1 VGPPRFA
8 AARLNDSGGWRG
20 RRWLL
25 PALVAVSLLDGCA
38 ATGDAANRREPLAVG
53 DLLLVGFRGT
63 EVEGN
68 EELRALI
75 CDVRV
80 GGLILFERDA
90 ATRAPRN
97 IASAEQVAR
106 LTADAQALARR
117 CAGRPLLVA
126 TDAEGGLVMRLS
138 TRAGYAAT
146 PSAQELGESGDVAQT
161 ELDARRLGARLREA
175 GINWNLAPVVD
186 VAVNPANPA
195 VVALGRTYSRDPAEV
210 TAHARAFV
218 RGMHAAG
225 VLTALKHFP
234 GHGSSRM
241 DSHHGFTDVTD
252 TTDLDVELAPYR
264 ALISEGLA
272 DSVMPG
278 HVFNRH
284 LDAWHPASLSWYTVR
299 RLLRGQLGFKGVV
312 VSDDLLMGAITQ
324 NYGVEDAALLAL
336 GAGVDI
342 LLIADNNAR
351 REPRAAVRVVAAVRR
366 ALAEGRLRRSAVEA
380 ALGRIAALRGRIA
393 P

>member
-1 VGPPRFA
+1 VSLRARPRLAQLVLAVVLA
-8 AARLNDSGGWRG
+8 A
-20 RRWLL
+20 
-25 PALVAVSLLDGCA
+25 ALVAPGPA
-38 ATGDAANRREPLAVG
+38 RANPRLPLG
-53 DLLLVGFRGT
+53 DLLLVGFAGT
-63 EVEGN
+63 TVEGN
-68 EELRALI
+68 EEIRTLV
-75 CDVRV
+75 CDLKV
-80 GGLILFERDA
+80 GGVILFEHDV

-97 IASAEQVAR
+97 IVSPEQVAR
-106 LTADAQALARR
+106 LTADLQALAQR
-117 CAGRPLLVA
+117 CAGRPLLIA
-126 TDAEGGLVMRLS
+126 ADAEGGQVMRLS
-138 TRAGYAAT
+138 PRAGYAVA
-146 PSAQELGESGDVAQT
+146 PSAQELGDSGDLALT
-161 ELDARRLGARLREA
+161 ELEARRIGATLREA

-234 GHGSSRM
+234 GHGSSRL
-241 DSHHGFTDVTD
+241 DSHQGFTDVTD

-264 ALISEGLA
+264 ALIAEGLA

-278 HVFNRH
+278 HVFNRR

-299 RLLRGQLGFKGVV
+299 RLLRAQLGFKGVV

-324 NYGVEDAALLAL
+324 HYGVEDAALLAL

-351 REPRAAVRVVAAVRR
+351 REPQAAVRVVAAVRR
-366 ALAEGRLRRSAVEA
+366 ALAEGRLRRSTVEA
-380 ALGRIAALRGRIA
+380 ALGRIAALRARIA
-393 P
+393 R

>member
-1 VGPPRFA
+1 M
-8 AARLNDSGGWRG
+8 
-20 RRWLL
+20 
-25 PALVAVSLLDGCA
+25 
-38 ATGDAANRREPLAVG
+38 G

-234 GHGSSRM
+234 GHGSSRL

-366 ALAEGRLRRSAVEA
+366 ALAEGRLRRGAVEA

>member
-1 VGPPRFA
+1 M
-8 AARLNDSGGWRG
+8 

-25 PALVAVSLLDGCA
+25 PAVTALVILAGCSA
-38 ATGDAANRREPLAVG
+38 AGHAASRRPPLEVG

-90 ATRAPRN
+90 VTREPRN
-97 IASAEQVAR
+97 IAGAEQLAR

-126 TDAEGGLVMRLS
+126 TDAEGGRVMRLS

-146 PSAQELGESGDVAQT
+146 PSAQELGDSGDVAQT

-225 VLTALKHFP
+225 ILTALKHFP
-234 GHGSSRM
+234 GHGSSRL
-241 DSHHGFTDVTD
+241 DSHHVFTDVTD
-252 TTDLDVELAPYR
+252 TSDLDVELAPYR
-264 ALISEGLA
+264 ALIAEGLA
-272 DSVMPG
+272 DSVMLG
-278 HVFNRH
+278 HVFNRR

-299 RLLRGQLGFKGVV
+299 RLLRAQLGFKGVV

-324 NYGVEDAALLAL
+324 HYGVEDAALLAL
-336 GAGVDI
+336 VAGVDI

-366 ALAEGRLRRSAVEA
+366 ALAEGRLRRSTVEA
-380 ALGRIAALRGRIA
+380 ALVRIAALRALIA
-393 P
+393 R

>member
-1 VGPPRFA
+1 VDLPNA
-8 AARLNDSGGWRG
+8 SARAHQSIHGRA

-25 PALVAVSLLDGCA
+25 PAVVALAVLDGCA
-38 ATGDAANRREPLAVG
+38 ATGDAASRAPLAVG

-75 CDVRV
+75 CDVKV
-80 GGLILFERDA
+80 GGLLLFERDA

-97 IASAEQVAR
+97 IAGAEQLAR

-138 TRAGYAAT
+138 TRAGYAPT
-146 PSAQELGESGDVAQT
+146 PSAQELGDSGDLAQT

-210 TAHARAFV
+210 TAHARAFI

-225 VLTALKHFP
+225 ILTALKHFP

-252 TTDLDVELAPYR
+252 TADLDVELAPYR

-284 LDAWHPASLSWYTVR
+284 LDTWYPASLSWHTVR
-299 RLLRGQLGFKGVV
+299 RLLRGRLGFKGVV

-351 REPRAAVRVVAAVRR
+351 REPRAAVRVAAAVRR

-380 ALGRIAALRGRIA
+380 ALHRIEALRGRIA

>member
-1 VGPPRFA
+1 MPTLTA
-8 AARLNDSGGWRG
+8 
-20 RRWLL
+20 
-25 PALVAVSLLDGCA
+25 VAVLAGCS
-38 ATGDAANRREPLAVG
+38 ATGDAASRRQPLAVG

-68 EELRALI
+68 EELRALV

-90 ATRAPRN
+90 ATREPRN
-97 IASAEQVAR
+97 IAGAEQLAR

-126 TDAEGGLVMRLS
+126 TDAEGGRVMRLS
-138 TRAGYAAT
+138 TRAGYATT
-146 PSAQELGESGDVAQT
+146 PSAQELGDSGDVAQT

-234 GHGSSRM
+234 GHGSSRL
-241 DSHHGFTDVTD
+241 DSHQGFTDVTD

-264 ALISEGLA
+264 ALIAEGLA

-278 HVFNRH
+278 HVFNRR

-299 RLLRGQLGFKGVV
+299 RLLRAQLGFKGVV

-324 NYGVEDAALLAL
+324 HYGVEDAALLAL

-351 REPRAAVRVVAAVRR
+351 REPQAAVRVVAAVRR
-366 ALAEGRLRRSAVEA
+366 ALAEGRLRRSTVEA
-380 ALGRIAALRGRIA
+380 ALGRIAALRARIA
-393 P
+393 R